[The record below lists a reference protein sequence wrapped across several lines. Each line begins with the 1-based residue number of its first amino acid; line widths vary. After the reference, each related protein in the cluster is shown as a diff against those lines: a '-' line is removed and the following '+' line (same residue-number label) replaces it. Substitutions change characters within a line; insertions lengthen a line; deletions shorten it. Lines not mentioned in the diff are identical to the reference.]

1 MIQNIWH
8 KKGIWK
14 WNEKMTSQK
23 ESQKNIK
30 EMRPAKMFHRH
41 RLTKSK
47 KITKIID
54 KNETQKNASQ
64 KWDIKIWDSQKWDS
78 QKWD

>member
-1 MIQNIWH
+1 
-8 KKGIWK
+8 
-14 WNEKMTSQK
+14 MTSQK

-64 KWDIKIWDSQKWDS
+64 K
-78 QKWD
+78 